1 MGALRLLWQ
10 VMRSVVRAATGV
22 TASGLLAL
30 PEAWAVLLLPS
41 TEMPTVARVV
51 RGEACSLA
59 SRGVVVREV
68 LLKLR
73 LEPLPAGLAG
83 LAAST

>member
-1 MGALRLLWQ
+1 MAETQLQSLGPQWVETAG
-10 VMRSVVRAATGV
+10 MAG
-22 TASGLLAL
+22 TASGLRGHPA
-30 PEAWAVLLLPS
+30 AWVATLLPS

-73 LEPLPAGLAG
+73 LEPLPAGLA
-83 LAAST
+83 AST

>member
-10 VMRSVVRAATGV
+10 VMRSVVRAATAV
-22 TASGLLAL
+22 TESGLLAL
-30 PEAWAVLLLPS
+30 PEAWVVTLLPS

>member
-1 MGALRLLWQ
+1 MAVLRRPWWA
-10 VMRSVVRAATGV
+10 MPTAVRAATAV
-22 TASGLLAL
+22 TESGLLAL